1 MSLERQIVVGVD
13 GSAAGQRALRWA
25 LAEARRRKESVLA
38 VIAWRW
44 DALDSVDTISSAAA
58 DEAAATLARQ
68 IDAIPAAERMGVPI
82 VKQVREG
89 RPGDVLT
96 AASRDAELLVIGSH
110 GHSHRLQQ
118 VLGSTAEEC
127 VRNASCPVVVLPA
140 GQSGRWQSPLHGS
153 TVQTGVGV

>member
-1 MSLERQIVVGVD
+1 MNATRQIVVGVD

-25 LAEARRRKESVLA
+25 LAEARRRNEPIQA

-44 DALDSVDTISSAAA
+44 DALDSGDAISSAAA
-58 DEAAATLARQ
+58 DEAAATLLRQ
-68 IDAIPAAERMGVPI
+68 IEAVPVLERADVPI

-96 AASRDAELLVIGSH
+96 AAARGADLLVIGSH
-110 GHSHRLQQ
+110 GHSHRLQE

-127 VRNASCPVVVLPA
+127 VRNASCPVIVLPA
-140 GQSGRWQSPLHGS
+140 NQPRMRRAEGGQ
-153 TVQTGVGV
+153 

>member
-1 MSLERQIVVGVD
+1 MNLSRQIVVGVD

-25 LAEARRRKESVLA
+25 VAEARRRKESLLA

-44 DALDSVDTISSAAA
+44 DTLENVDTISSGAA
-58 DEAAATLARQ
+58 DEAAATLSRQ
-68 IDAIPAAERMGVPI
+68 IDAVPAAERVAVPI

-96 AASRDAELLVIGSH
+96 TAARNAQLLVIGSH
-110 GHSHRLQQ
+110 GHSHRLQK

-127 VRNASCPVVVLPA
+127 VRNASCPVVVLPSKQPA
-140 GQSGRWQSPLHGS
+140 
-153 TVQTGVGV
+153 

>member
-25 LAEARRRKESVLA
+25 LAEARRRKESILA

-68 IDAIPAAERMGVPI
+68 IDAVPATERVAVPI
-82 VKQVREG
+82 IKQVREG

-96 AASRDAELLVIGSH
+96 SAARDADLLVIGSH
-110 GHSHRLQQ
+110 GHSHRLQE

-127 VRNASCPVVVLPA
+127 VRNANCPVVVLPPK
-140 GQSGRWQSPLHGS
+140 QSP
-153 TVQTGVGV
+153 

>member
-1 MSLERQIVVGVD
+1 MNLSRQIVVGVD

-25 LAEARRRKESVLA
+25 LAEASRRKESILA
-38 VIAWRW
+38 VTAWRW
-44 DALDSVDTISSAAA
+44 DTLENIDTISSAAA
-58 DEAAATLARQ
+58 DEAAAMLSRQ
-68 IDAIPAAERMGVPI
+68 IDAVPASERVAVPI

-96 AASRDAELLVIGSH
+96 AAAREAELLVIGSH

-127 VRNASCPVVVLPA
+127 VRKASCPVVVLPPNQPA
-140 GQSGRWQSPLHGS
+140 
-153 TVQTGVGV
+153 

>member
-1 MSLERQIVVGVD
+1 MTLERQIVVGVD
-13 GSAAGQRALRWA
+13 GSPAGQRALRWA
-25 LAEARRRKESVLA
+25 LAEARRRKESILA

-44 DALDSVDTISSAAA
+44 DTLENIDTISSGAA
-58 DEAAATLARQ
+58 DEAAATLTRQ
-68 IDAIPAAERMGVPI
+68 IDAVPAAERTAVPI

-96 AASRDAELLVIGSH
+96 EAARDAELLVIGSH

-140 GQSGRWQSPLHGS
+140 RQPA
-153 TVQTGVGV
+153 

>member
-1 MSLERQIVVGVD
+1 MSLERRIVVGVD

-25 LAEARRRKESVLA
+25 LAEARRRKESILA

-44 DALDSVDTISSAAA
+44 DTLENLDTISSAAA
-58 DEAAATLARQ
+58 DEAAATLSRQ
-68 IDAIPAAERMGVPI
+68 IDAVPASERVSVPI
-82 VKQVREG
+82 VMQVREG

-96 AASRDAELLVIGSH
+96 AAARDAELLVIGSH

-127 VRNASCPVVVLPA
+127 VRNASCPVVVLPPKQA
-140 GQSGRWQSPLHGS
+140 A
-153 TVQTGVGV
+153 

>member
-1 MSLERQIVVGVD
+1 VNLSRQIVVGVD

-25 LAEARRRKESVLA
+25 LAEARRRKESILA

-44 DALDSVDTISSAAA
+44 DTLENVDTISSGAA
-58 DEAAATLARQ
+58 DEAAATLSRQ
-68 IDAIPAAERMGVPI
+68 IDAVPATERVAVPI

-96 AASRDAELLVIGSH
+96 TAARDAELLVIGSH

-127 VRNASCPVVVLPA
+127 VRNASCPVVVLPSKQPA
-140 GQSGRWQSPLHGS
+140 
-153 TVQTGVGV
+153 